1 MNRKSI
7 SDLSTTFSSIKDS
20 FTSNE
25 SEQNEITAII
35 SSYTIKHDENKY
47 FNKDYALYQIK
58 FCTRYKTW
66 SVQKRYSQFIELR
79 DKLLLKKIK
88 NIPKLP
94 PKLYFTSEQK
104 LAERQLG
111 LEEFLNDLFKN
122 VNILRYPEIID
133 FISCPKEI
141 IDILTYNMDYLN
153 MINLNSSSIINT
165 TDNNLYYKGRV
176 TISNMHRNNSENHIN
191 KNDKDNFYCSLAKM
205 NLNSD
210 KIKSNDKNYFAAQND
225 TTDEEEKISHG
236 KIIIQEF
243 LRNLIRTP
251 YNKTELLYQFEYF
264 LLNKNNEED
273 KSNSIFNWY
282 FLTEDEIK
290 IFFNGFYSNISHTKI
305 NGFLYHCGKISNN
318 ILASEQCLE
327 FLNKLLNDDYNP
339 QADTFLKIY
348 KRCNL
353 NDITQME
360 LERHIIQNSNN
371 VRIYAFMVLYKYIED
386 NNDFEFQIKKILNN
400 KKAEELFLQ
409 WYNIEISNL

>member
-1 MNRKSI
+1 MNRKSY
-7 SDLSTTFSSIKDS
+7 SELSTTLSSTKDS
-20 FTSNE
+20 IINTE

-35 SSYTIKHDENKY
+35 SSYSIKQDANKY
-47 FNKDYALYQIK
+47 FNKNYALYLIK
-58 FCTRYKTW
+58 FFTRYKTW

-79 DKLLLKKIK
+79 NKLLSKKIK

-94 PKLYFTSEQK
+94 PKLYFINEQK
-104 LAERQLG
+104 LNERQLG

-122 VNILRYPEIID
+122 VNILRYPEIIE
-133 FISCPKEI
+133 FIKCPKEI
-141 IDILTYNMDYLN
+141 IDILTYNIDYLN

-176 TISNMHRNNSENHIN
+176 TISNINRNSSGSNSN
-191 KNDKDNFYCSLAKM
+191 KNDKDNFYCSLARM
-205 NLNSD
+205 NLN
-210 KIKSNDKNYFAAQND
+210 NDNNGKNVENYFD
-225 TTDEEEKISHG
+225 SSDEEEEISHG
-236 KIIIQEF
+236 TIIIQEF
-243 LRNLIRTP
+243 LRNLMDTP

-353 NDITQME
+353 KDITQME

>member
-1 MNRKSI
+1 MNRKSY
-7 SDLSTTFSSIKDS
+7 SELSTTLSSTKDS
-20 FTSNE
+20 IISTE
-25 SEQNEITAII
+25 PEQNEITAII
-35 SSYTIKHDENKY
+35 SSYSIKQDANKY
-47 FNKDYALYQIK
+47 FNKNYALYLIK
-58 FCTRYKTW
+58 FFTRYKTW

-79 DKLLLKKIK
+79 DKLLSKKIK

-94 PKLYFTSEQK
+94 PKLYFTNEQK
-104 LAERQLG
+104 LNERQLG

-122 VNILRYPEIID
+122 VNILRYPEIIE
-133 FISCPKEI
+133 FIKCPKEI
-141 IDILTYNMDYLN
+141 IDILTYNIDYLN

-176 TISNMHRNNSENHIN
+176 TISNINRNSSGSNSN
-191 KNDKDNFYCSLAKM
+191 KNDKDNFYCSLARM
-205 NLNSD
+205 NLN
-210 KIKSNDKNYFAAQND
+210 NDNNGKNVENYFD
-225 TTDEEEKISHG
+225 SSDEEEEISHG
-236 KIIIQEF
+236 TIIIQEF
-243 LRNLIRTP
+243 LRNLMDTP
-251 YNKTELLYQFEYF
+251 NNKTELLYQFEYF

>member
-1 MNRKSI
+1 MNRKSY
-7 SDLSTTFSSIKDS
+7 SELSTTLSSTKDS
-20 FTSNE
+20 IISTE

-35 SSYTIKHDENKY
+35 SSYSIKQDANKY
-47 FNKDYALYQIK
+47 FNKNYALYLIK
-58 FCTRYKTW
+58 FFTRYKTW

-79 DKLLLKKIK
+79 NKLLSKKIK

-94 PKLYFTSEQK
+94 PKLYFINEQK
-104 LAERQLG
+104 LNERQLG

-122 VNILRYPEIID
+122 VNILRYPEIIE
-133 FISCPKEI
+133 FIKCPKEI
-141 IDILTYNMDYLN
+141 IDILTYNIDYLN

-176 TISNMHRNNSENHIN
+176 TISNINRNSSGSNSN
-191 KNDKDNFYCSLAKM
+191 KNDKDNFYCSLARM
-205 NLNSD
+205 NLN
-210 KIKSNDKNYFAAQND
+210 NDNNGKNVENYFD
-225 TTDEEEKISHG
+225 SSDEEEEISHG
-236 KIIIQEF
+236 TIIIQEF
-243 LRNLIRTP
+243 LRNLMDTP

>member
-1 MNRKSI
+1 MNRKSY
-7 SDLSTTFSSIKDS
+7 SELSTTLSSTKDS
-20 FTSNE
+20 IINTE

-35 SSYTIKHDENKY
+35 SSYSIKQDANKY
-47 FNKDYALYQIK
+47 FNKNYALYLIK
-58 FCTRYKTW
+58 FFTRYKTW

-79 DKLLLKKIK
+79 NKLLSKKIK

-94 PKLYFTSEQK
+94 PKLYFANEQK
-104 LAERQLG
+104 LNERQLG

-122 VNILRYPEIID
+122 VNILRYPEIIE
-133 FISCPKEI
+133 FIKCPKEI
-141 IDILTYNMDYLN
+141 IDILTYNIDYLN

-176 TISNMHRNNSENHIN
+176 TISNINRNSSGSNSN
-191 KNDKDNFYCSLAKM
+191 KNDKDNFYCSLARM
-205 NLNSD
+205 NLN
-210 KIKSNDKNYFAAQND
+210 NDNNGKNVENYFD
-225 TTDEEEKISHG
+225 SSDEEEEISHG
-236 KIIIQEF
+236 TIIIQEF
-243 LRNLIRTP
+243 LRNLMDTP

>member
-1 MNRKSI
+1 MNRKSY
-7 SDLSTTFSSIKDS
+7 SELSTTLSSTKDS
-20 FTSNE
+20 IISTE

-35 SSYTIKHDENKY
+35 SSYSIKQDANKY
-47 FNKDYALYQIK
+47 FNKNYALYLIK
-58 FCTRYKTW
+58 FFTRYKTW

-79 DKLLLKKIK
+79 NKLLSKKIK

-94 PKLYFTSEQK
+94 PKLYFINEQK
-104 LAERQLG
+104 LNERQLG

-122 VNILRYPEIID
+122 VNILRYPEIIE
-133 FISCPKEI
+133 FIKCPKEI
-141 IDILTYNMDYLN
+141 IDILTYNIDYLN

-176 TISNMHRNNSENHIN
+176 TISNINRNSSGSNSN
-191 KNDKDNFYCSLAKM
+191 KNDKDNFYCSLARM
-205 NLNSD
+205 NLN
-210 KIKSNDKNYFAAQND
+210 NDNNGKNVENYFD
-225 TTDEEEKISHG
+225 SSDEEEEISHG
-236 KIIIQEF
+236 TIIIQEF
-243 LRNLIRTP
+243 LRNLMDTP
-251 YNKTELLYQFEYF
+251 NNKTELLYQFEYF